1 MSALPDSA
9 FCRVILAYADPV
21 VLIRL
26 VERIQSLNLVPHRLA
41 ARWLADDRLAI
52 ELILA
57 GLDEPRI
64 ETLTGRISQFT
75 TVHSVILERVAQ
87 VPMSG

>member
-9 FCRVILAYADPV
+9 FCVVILADADPV

-41 ARWLADDRLAI
+41 ARWLTDDRLAI

-64 ETLTGRISQFT
+64 ETLTQRISQFT
-75 TVHSVILERVAQ
+75 TVHSVIWGHVAEAPES
-87 VPMSG
+87 V